1 MASAWIVKAV
11 DVLKERR
18 VHLTTGVPCVAP
30 YQFSLHRL
38 EEGFHHRI
46 ILAVSLAAH
55 RDRKAVLA

>member
-18 VHLTTGVPCVAP
+18 VHLASGVPSVAP

-46 ILAVSLAAH
+46 IVAVSLTTH
-55 RDRKAVLA
+55 RDFEAVLA